1 MTIRTFLPA
10 YSFISSGFNSGHL
23 PHRSLGNGIPTFRH
37 KGICEGLHV
46 RLALHKSADSPLGH
60 KRKCIFEDVSASKA
74 SPPSFEVSAGFF
86 LLPGINDHGIVAI
99 LVKSVQFKWKTIKIH
114 VASPA
119 YIDPRMAGLAF
130 LRHWNSP
137 FFLDSQISS
146 RCQSASIE
154 SRGSY
159 LSPQFL
165 HFIRIPPPSDGV
177 APEES
182 NPNHLLSRF
191 P

>member
-10 YSFISSGFNSGHL
+10 YSFISSGFNSGRL
-23 PHRSLGNGIPTFRH
+23 PYRSLSEIPTFH
-37 KGICEGLHV
+37 HIGIYEDPHGQ
-46 RLALHKSADSPLGH
+46 PLE
-60 KRKCIFEDVSASKA
+60 CIRAGPGSSQAQRSMFDGVCVSKA
-74 SPPSFEVSAGFF
+74 SPPSFKVPAGFF
-86 LLPGINDHGIVAI
+86 LLPGINDHSIVAV

-114 VASPA
+114 IAPFA